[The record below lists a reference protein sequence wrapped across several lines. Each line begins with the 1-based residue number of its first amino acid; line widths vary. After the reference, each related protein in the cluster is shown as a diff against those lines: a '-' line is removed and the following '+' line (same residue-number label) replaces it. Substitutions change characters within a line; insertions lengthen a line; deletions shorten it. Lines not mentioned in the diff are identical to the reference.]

1 MTDKNFSKS
10 NDSMRKNEAE
20 LSSMFHH
27 LFDCELHFET
37 NSIVISFKRDKE
49 PQIHN
54 ILRRAI
60 QANVIRRIIYDPN
73 TVSIVLDLEDAYNYF
88 LK

>member
-10 NDSMRKNEAE
+10 IDSMRENEAD
-20 LSSMFHH
+20 LSRMFHH

-37 NSIVISFKRDKE
+37 NSIVISFKRDEE
-49 PQIHN
+49 PQIRN

-60 QANVIRRIIYDPN
+60 QANVVKRIVYAPS
-73 TVSIVLDLEDAYNYF
+73 TVSMVLNLEDAYNYF